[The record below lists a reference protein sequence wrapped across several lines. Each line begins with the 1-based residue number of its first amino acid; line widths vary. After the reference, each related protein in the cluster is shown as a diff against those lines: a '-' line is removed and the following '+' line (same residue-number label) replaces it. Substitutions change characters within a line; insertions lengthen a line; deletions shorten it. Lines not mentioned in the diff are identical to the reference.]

1 MASRILWSPMVL
13 FLSGVRLKIKGREN
27 APRNRTCIYVANHE
41 SMYDIVALVRAVPV
55 PLFFIAK
62 QELSKVPFLGWY
74 MKAVGM
80 ILVDR
85 GNREKARK
93 SMQKAAELINSGRN
107 VISFPEGT
115 RSKTGELM
123 MFKRGSFVI
132 AQEGKIDIV
141 PIGISGARNV
151 LASGSSAL
159 RPGVIHVN
167 IGKPIE
173 IGKYKDLSDEE
184 LAELARG
191 EVSRLRVFS

>member
-1 MASRILWSPMVL
+1 
-13 FLSGVRLKIKGREN
+13 
-27 APRNRTCIYVANHE
+27 
-41 SMYDIVALVRAVPV
+41 
-55 PLFFIAK
+55 
-62 QELSKVPFLGWY
+62 LSKVPFLGWY

-80 ILVDR
+80 IFVDR
-85 GNREKARK
+85 GNREKARN
-93 SMQKAAELINSGRN
+93 SMQGAAELINSGRN

-159 RPGVIHVN
+159 RPGVIYVN
-167 IGKPIE
+167 IGKPID
-173 IGKYKDLSDEE
+173 IKKHQDLSDEE

-191 EVSRLRVFS
+191 EVARLRVLS